1 MQDFMFATLLFLVY
15 FCFACYLLHNPKAEA
30 TTSNPV
36 PVVASANPTVTPQV
50 KQDDP
55 QTQGYSDAE
64 RNVSRIE
71 RPVPLSQ
78 GSESLTESGDSV
90 ALFQEEFQ
98 APYEMSPRLPI
109 SASPRLFRET
119 VAPEPT
125 TNEAAATPIEP
136 SQDEEMAAD
145 ICSEPVTLEPH
156 PLSTEVA
163 ATQTTLV
170 ADLKLE
176 PVSCQQPEVHT
187 QVLAV
192 IDNLGKRE
200 ARKLMGGLKLQQ
212 KRNRVELSTELM
224 VASIRREFKADPERV
239 IEVICARL
247 SPAVVKR
254 LLTDLPKWR
263 DEADVRTALRC

>member
-1 MQDFMFATLLFLVY
+1 M
-15 FCFACYLLHNPKAEA
+15 
-30 TTSNPV
+30 
-36 PVVASANPTVTPQV
+36 
-50 KQDDP
+50 
-55 QTQGYSDAE
+55 
-64 RNVSRIE
+64 
-71 RPVPLSQ
+71 SQ
-78 GSESLTESGDSV
+78 GSESPSESPASV

-98 APYEMSPRLPI
+98 SPYEMSPRLPI
-109 SASPRLFRET
+109 SASPRRFRET

-125 TNEAAATPIEP
+125 TNEAAATPQEP

-145 ICSEPVTLEPH
+145 ICSEPVTLEPY

-163 ATQTTLV
+163 ATQTALV
-170 ADLKLE
+170 AELKPE
-176 PVSCQQPEVHT
+176 PGTSQQPSLHT

-200 ARKLMGGLKLQQ
+200 ARKVMGGLKLQQ
-212 KRNRVELSTELM
+212 KRNGVELSTELM
-224 VASIRREFKADPERV
+224 IASIRLQFKADPERV
-239 IEVICARL
+239 IEVIRARL